1 MHAAA
6 SDVRPVAMRHAIVK
20 PFHAILCRHS
30 PACRMTDAETSFIA
44 RTEFIIELARRLHAY
59 GTTAQ
64 RLEGAISAVAK
75 RLGVGCE
82 IWSNPTGI
90 ILSFSD
96 PTRGPL
102 TDTTRVIR
110 LEPGDID
117 LRKLCQA
124 DAIADRVMTGELDLA
139 AGKAALRALDRPPGR
154 RAVAMTIFSFGL
166 ASAAVAA
173 LLRTGWGD
181 IATAAVIGWLIG
193 ALSMAAAT
201 RPRLLEASDAVAA
214 LVATL
219 LAAGVASWLLPLTL
233 NLVVVASLIVLL
245 PGLMLTNAVAEL
257 THQHLVSGTA
267 RFAGAM
273 ATLLKLTFGTVA
285 AMQVVRLLGWQPQE
299 AAAAMLPAWLEWV
312 ALGIASY
319 AFAVLFR
326 AEKRDY
332 PLVMAAAWLG
342 YGVTRLAGIWLGAEA
357 GSFPVGVFLAGMTVT
372 AVSNAYARWVNR
384 PGALIRVPGIILLV
398 PGSVGFRSLTF
409 VMERDVM
416 LGLDTAFTLVNALV
430 ALVAGILFGNL
441 LMPSR
446 RNL

>member
-1 MHAAA
+1 
-6 SDVRPVAMRHAIVK
+6 
-20 PFHAILCRHS
+20 
-30 PACRMTDAETSFIA
+30 MTDAESSFVA

-64 RLEGAISAVAK
+64 RLEGGIAAVAK

-96 PTRGPL
+96 PSRGPL

-110 LEPGDID
+110 LEPGDVD
-117 LRKLCQA
+117 LHKLCKA
-124 DAIADRVMTGELDLA
+124 DEIADRVMTGEMNLA
-139 AGKAALRALDRPPGR
+139 EGKAALRALDVAPGR
-154 RAVAMTIFSFGL
+154 RAVALTVFSFGL
-166 ASAAVAA
+166 TSASVAA
-173 LLRTGWGD
+173 LLRTGWAD

-193 ALSMAAAT
+193 ALFMFAVR
-201 RPRLLEASDAVAA
+201 RPRLLEAVEALAA
-214 LVATL
+214 LMATL
-219 LAAGVASWLLPLTL
+219 LAAAVATWIAPLSL

-245 PGLMLTNAVAEL
+245 PGLALTNAVAEL

-267 RFAGAM
+267 RFAGAT

-285 AMQVVRLLGWQPQE
+285 AMQIVHLLGWTPRE
-299 AAAAMLPAWLEWV
+299 AAAATLPPWLEWV
-312 ALGIASY
+312 ALAFASY
-319 AFAVLFR
+319 SFAVLFR
-326 AEKRDY
+326 ADKRDY

-342 YGVTRLAGIWLGAEA
+342 YGVTRLAGLWLGTEA
-357 GSFPVGVFLAGMTVT
+357 GSFPVGVFLSGMVVT

-441 LMPSR
+441 LVTSR